1 MQNNYPM
8 PKKQRDTY
16 MLAFDKIMA
25 PGARD
30 NHFKK
35 IVTSL
40 DKIIKGTNYEV
51 AADSGLK
58 PDQVW
63 KRMSE
68 LVLAGTVMDT
78 GLRGLSPDGNK
89 AIIWA
94 LTKNKELFKDVEKP
108 VDYREPKTT
117 AADYASLLINSSKP
131 LIQKEIFG

>member
-1 MQNNYPM
+1 M
-8 PKKQRDTY
+8 PRKQRDTS
-16 MLAFDKIMA
+16 MLAYDKITA

-68 LVLAGTVMDT
+68 LVFAGTVMDT

-131 LIQKEIFG
+131 IIQKDIFD

>member
-1 MQNNYPM
+1 M
-8 PKKQRDTY
+8 PKKQRDTSQ
-16 MLAFDKIMA
+16 LAFEKIMA

-40 DKIIKGTNYEV
+40 DKIIKGTNYDI
-51 AADSGLK
+51 AADCGLK

-63 KRMSE
+63 KRQNE

-78 GLRGLSPDGNK
+78 GLRGVSPDGNK

-94 LTKNKELFKDVEKP
+94 LTKNKDLFKDVEKP

-117 AADYASLLINSSKP
+117 AADFASLLINSSKP
-131 LIQKEIFG
+131 LIQKEIFGE